1 MAVYKVPQDVE
12 AEDKLIG
19 PFSFRQFIYL
29 IIAAMTIGLEWALAQ
44 VFIGLILIPM
54 PLTILFLAI
63 ALPLRKD
70 QPMELWLAAVVR
82 FFIKPRLK
90 MWWPEGEIN
99 LVTIIAPHEVETKVT
114 KDLTPEEARQRF
126 IELAEVIDT
135 QGWSRRGIQDYT
147 TLSAYGHL
155 QDTAI
160 AESSTVPD
168 IMDESQGVG
177 LQFNSLIEEQEE
189 LHRQQAERQFREAA
203 HSASVQPD
211 TTSDQASVQSTAAE
225 PPKQPSR
232 EIRAVRASA
241 SSPYTPSQPALR
253 DHTTPAQSAQHQQP
267 QDETATPSTSKMP
280 VRADILDLA
289 NNNQMSISSIARE
302 IHRLED
308 QGDEVVVEIQH

>member
-160 AESSTVPD
+160 AESSTVQD

-189 LHRQQAERQFREAA
+189 LHRQKAEQQFREAA
-203 HSASVQPD
+203 HSAATQPA
-211 TTSDQASVQSTAAE
+211 QTAAQPTSE
-225 PPKQPSR
+225 PPMQPSR
-232 EIRAVRASA
+232 QIQAVRASA
-241 SSPYTPSQPALR
+241 TTPYTPSQPALR
-253 DHTTPAQSAQHQQP
+253 DHTAPAQSTQAPQP
-267 QDETATPSTSKMP
+267 QEETTPPSTSKMP